1 MTHVRYYIEW
11 VAFDNWHDAPTRYA
25 SDFSYLDKEQAD
37 FIAECLKKRGFRN
50 VQLVEFMA
58 DFEVPAVVVPLQWVR

>member
-11 VAFDNWHDAPTRYA
+11 VESDNWHDAPTRCT
-25 SDFSYLDKEQAD
+25 SDFSYLDEQQAR
-37 FIAECLKKRGFRN
+37 FIAESFKQKGFRN

-58 DFEVPAVVVPLQWVR
+58 DFEVPAVIVPLQWVR